1 MVYFVPTEHLETP
14 LPYIEWT
21 GEEFLLDGEYSI
33 LEIDESKSVSVN
45 SSLGLVYVVERAD
58 RPGKQFASLN
68 YITRFIKVRTPAR
81 TQNRTKRR
89 EISREGFFG
98 VLFAQVDELFARR
111 TRHSPEFRHLISSGR
126 VYIEW
131 LNVRYG
137 KPRQIRCGPKTADK
151 SQAAN
156 RSRDK
161 GQGNRDA
168 RGEKSR

>member
-68 YITRFIKVRTPAR
+68 FIPAKDLR
-81 TQNRTKRR
+81 LRR
-89 EISREGFFG
+89 PHPLHHPIYKGENSRKNTEP
-98 VLFAQVDELFARR
+98 D
-111 TRHSPEFRHLISSGR
+111 
-126 VYIEW
+126 
-131 LNVRYG
+131 
-137 KPRQIRCGPKTADK
+137 
-151 SQAAN
+151 QAAG
-156 RSRDK
+156 DK
-161 GQGNRDA
+161 
-168 RGEKSR
+168 